1 LGAPFKGLDVEA
13 SGLMIAQRRE
23 RRNDKMK
30 MNKRVLAGL
39 IVIGILAL
47 MIGWGAYAYFS
58 DTETSKGSTFQ
69 AGTIDLAVNDEN
81 PWDSAMFTFTDVKPC
96 ENLTEFKINI
106 TNVGN
111 NPGVLTFSID
121 YVEND
126 KYENPE
132 PLDFEFREME
142 MTADEFASLVY
153 VKAAYYQYN
162 CTAEGYVGAVHDD
175 LPNWMA
181 MDLNGDG
188 KVSIYEYKL
197 CCPVHYDP
205 ADEPFKATASICYWI
220 TLHLGDSLEPFEAG
234 GNILTGVLDNRPQ
247 ADGIDITFSAT
258 LVQVP

>member
-1 LGAPFKGLDVEA
+1 
-13 SGLMIAQRRE
+13 MIAHKKE
-23 RRNDKMK
+23 RKGDDNKMK
-30 MNKRVLAGL
+30 KKVLAGL
-39 IVIGILAL
+39 IVIGLVAL
-47 MIGWGAYAYFS
+47 TIGWGTYSYFS
-58 DTETSKGSTFQ
+58 DTETSKGSTLQ
-69 AGTIDLAVNDEN
+69 AGTIDLAVNDQN
-81 PWDSAMFTFTDVKPC
+81 PWDSVMFTFTDVKPC
-96 ENLTEFKINI
+96 EDLPEFKINI

-111 NPGVLTFSID
+111 NPGILTFSID

-132 PLDFEFREME
+132 PDSFEFKEME

-153 VKAAYYQYN
+153 VKAAYYQYR
-162 CTAEGYVGAVHDD
+162 EPGYVGAVHDD

-205 ADEPFKATASICYWI
+205 TDESFIADASITYWI

-234 GNILTGVLDNRPQ
+234 GDIQMGVLDNRPQ